1 MPTIFIVDDD
11 YDILLSLKAWFE
23 RKEYTVATFEE
34 GRNLIS
40 HIIELKPHLVLL
52 DINLKGEDGRYVC
65 RDIKE
70 QVPYPIKVLLF
81 SANPLALLTY
91 QDNLADGIV
100 HKPFDLEA
108 LEEKCRKLL
117 AVNHKWF
124 E

>member
-23 RKEYTVATFEE
+23 RNKYTVTTFED

-40 HIIELKPHLVLL
+40 NILELKPYLVLL
-52 DINLKGEDGRYVC
+52 DINLKDEDGRSVC

-70 QVPYPIKVLLF
+70 QVHYPIKVLLF

-117 AVNHKWF
+117 ADHHKWF